1 MKVGVYKHEV
11 GTLLVAFSILT
22 PHTGLDKF
30 RRVLGPKIVFI
41 TAHKLLF
48 LGGSSVALR

>member
-1 MKVGVYKHEV
+1 MKVRVYENKV
-11 GTLLVAFSILT
+11 ATLLEAFSILT
-22 PHTGLDKF
+22 AHTGLDEF

-41 TAHKLLF
+41 AAHKLLF